1 MKYNTL
7 RHLTEQLN
15 LVEKAEKNNFT
26 LNCPN
31 LFNCIFNLLPYQS
44 LVT

>member
-15 LVEKAEKNNFT
+15 LVEKAEKTT
-26 LNCPN
+26 L
-31 LFNCIFNLLPYQS
+31 LLIALIYLIVFFNLLPYQS